1 MRARAGST
9 VVTVSPYELAVS
21 PQHVARYAGGARY
34 RMDHAQRQFIGA
46 VLKRAELLVRPAFV
60 YAVHEV
66 TGFLEEGF
74 VQLSNGLAFPAP
86 PGEQDA
92 GIRHLTF
99 CVCTIGPRLEEAV
112 RALMAAGET
121 LDGLF
126 LDAAGVAFLEALS
139 ARAYETLQKQA
150 KARML
155 YAGCRFGPGCGEV
168 VLSLQKQLFNLVDAS
183 SLGVRLNDAWVMSPA
198 KSLSFFVGL
207 TTSEIS
213 QSSRNKCGTCGL
225 TDCPY
230 RISDPAGA
238 HV

>member
-1 MRARAGST
+1 MRPKAGST
-9 VVTVSPYELAVS
+9 VVTVSAHELAVS
-21 PQHVARYAGGARY
+21 PKQVARYAGGARY
-34 RMDHAQRQFIGA
+34 RMDHAQRGFVRA
-46 VLKRAELLVRPAFV
+46 VLERAEQFARSAFV

-66 TGFLEEGF
+66 TGFLGGGT
-74 VQLSNGLAFPAP
+74 VQLSNRLAFPAP

-92 GIRHLTF
+92 GMRRLAF

-150 KARML
+150 QARL
-155 YAGCRFGPGCGEV
+155 LHAGCRFGPGCGEV
-168 VLSLQKQLFNLVDAS
+168 DLSLQKQLFNLVDTS
-183 SLGVRLNDAWVMSPA
+183 SIGVRLNEACVMSPA
-198 KSLSFFVGL
+198 KSLSFFMTW
-207 TTSEIS
+207 TTSQIS
-213 QSSRNKCGTCGL
+213 QSSRNKCTACGL

-230 RISDPAGA
+230 RISVPAGD
-238 HV
+238 